1 MGIFFK
7 DAENPTGDDY
17 DALDDFF
24 LETELDP
31 DMKKTDSSRKAWQ
44 NEMGFYK
51 QKTQEA

>member
-31 DMKKTDSSRKAWQ
+31 NMKKTDSSKAVWQ
-44 NEMGFYK
+44 NEMGFYT